1 MFKPGV
7 CHFTQSSGVVMLV
20 DFFFISLL
28 IRASWSLKLGLTD
41 SQGTALRVLAPDGFH
56 M

>member
-1 MFKPGV
+1 MFKPWV
-7 CHFTQSSGVVMLV
+7 CHFMQLSGVVMLM
-20 DFFFISLL
+20 DFSISLL
-28 IRASWSLKLGLTD
+28 IRASWSFTLGLTG